1 MGLDMRRLR
10 HTSGHLCL
18 KAEPPAS
25 HAHPMIFSDRPMVAK
40 LETPPPHRRR
50 LAGRVRPLHEKPAH
64 SIRSDFTGQAPE
76 AQRPAS
82 TLPGRDA
89 RLVSYPGGS
98 IEACPAGRPKQPG
111 PVCAFTIDV
120 EDWYQSSVDF
130 DAPITERVVRNC
142 EILLEHLDQ
151 CGVKATFF
159 VQGLVARAFPG
170 LVRSFLQ
177 QGHEVESHGYSHRP
191 LYKMNR
197 AELRRELDYSLKTV
211 EDAAGVSVTM
221 FRAQDFSIRADN
233 IWALE
238 LVAEAG
244 FKIDSSVFA
253 MRTKRYGIAG
263 WPAGPARVRLPNGA
277 VLLEAPVAVANYGT
291 MRLPVAGGGY
301 FRLIPQSLLLRAL
314 SSVTAAGRPA
324 IVYCH
329 PYEFAP
335 DELDQFKGEVSPL
348 FLHYQRLG
356 RRQFAPRVRHLFGAL
371 PFGRMDSV
379 LANWGVI

>member
-1 MGLDMRRLR
+1 MAANLEKPESQRGRLVNRLR
-10 HTSGHLCL
+10 PLGGKPVHSNRPDFSGQAHEAHD
-18 KAEPPAS
+18 AEPR
-25 HAHPMIFSDRPMVAK
+25 F
-40 LETPPPHRRR
+40 
-50 LAGRVRPLHEKPAH
+50 
-64 SIRSDFTGQAPE
+64 
-76 AQRPAS
+76 
-82 TLPGRDA
+82 PGRDT
-89 RLVSYPGGS
+89 RVMDCSGIS
-98 IEACPAGRPKQPG
+98 IEACPAAEPKRSG
-111 PVCAFTIDV
+111 PVCAFTVDV

-142 EILLEHLDQ
+142 ENLLGLLDQ
-151 CGVKATFF
+151 RGVKGTFF
-159 VQGLVARAFPG
+159 VQGMVAQTFPG
-170 LVRSFLQ
+170 LVQTFIQ

-197 AELRRELDYSLKTV
+197 AELRRELEYSLKTV

-244 FKIDSSVFA
+244 FQIDSSVFA

-277 VLLEAPVAVANYGT
+277 VLLEAPVAVANYGA

-324 IVYCH
+324 IIYCH

-335 DELDQFKGEVSPL
+335 DELDEFRGDVSPL

-356 RRQFAPRVRHLFGAL
+356 RRQFAPRVRYLFDAL